1 MGNSSKTVF
10 LFSGQG
16 SQYQGMGKELCDA
29 YPEIKSMYDEASEI
43 LGFDLADK
51 SWNAPEEE
59 LAQTVISQPAIM
71 MTSLAALECMKKN
84 GIEFSAVAG
93 HSLGEYAA
101 MVASGVLSF
110 KDGFKVIK
118 ARAAAMQKAAENQHG
133 VMCAVMGQTPEDI
146 EKICS
151 SVDGYVT
158 PVNYNSA
165 VQTVIAGDPEAV
177 DAAIA
182 KFAEIGAK
190 TIKLKVSAAFHSK
203 LMQPAAD
210 EFEAELKKMDVT
222 FNKPN
227 VTFFSNLYGAEMPD
241 FDNMP
246 EKLAKHIVSPV
257 RFTSELAL
265 MQQQGYENFVEL
277 GPNKVLTGL
286 VKKTLKDVNAV
297 NVENAK
303 TLEKALE
310 LMRNA

>member
-1 MGNSSKTVF
+1 MSKTVF

-16 SQYQGMGKELCDA
+16 SQYVGMGKELCDV
-29 YPEIKSMYDEASEI
+29 YPSIKLMYEQASDI

-51 SWNAPEEE
+51 SWNSTEQE

-71 MTSLAALECMKKN
+71 MTSLAALEAMKQN
-84 GIEFSAVAG
+84 GIGFSAVAG

-110 KDGFKVIK
+110 EDGFRVIK
-118 ARAAAMQKAAENQHG
+118 ARASAMQKAAENQHG
-133 VMCAVMGQTPEDI
+133 VMCAVMGRDAAEI
-146 EKICS
+146 EEVCA
-151 SVDGYVT
+151 SVNGYVV

-165 VQTVIAGDPEAV
+165 AQTVIAGEPEAV
-177 DAAIA
+177 EAAMA
-182 KFAEIGAK
+182 KFTELGAK
-190 TIKLKVSAAFHSK
+190 VIKLNVAAAFHSK

-210 EFEAELKKMDVT
+210 EFEAALKAMNIT
-222 FNKPN
+222 FNKPQ
-227 VTFFSNLYGAEMPD
+227 VQFFSNLYGAEMPD

-257 RFTSELAL
+257 KFTSELAL
-265 MQQQGYENFVEL
+265 MSEQGFESFVEL

-286 VKKTLKDVNAV
+286 VKKTLKGVNAM

-310 LMRNA
+310 ALK

>member
-1 MGNSSKTVF
+1 MSKTVF

-16 SQYQGMGKELCDA
+16 SQYVGMGKELCDV
-29 YPEIKSMYDEASEI
+29 YPSIKLMYEQASDI

-51 SWNAPEEE
+51 SWNSTEQE

-71 MTSLAALECMKKN
+71 MTSLAALEAMKQN
-84 GIEFSAVAG
+84 GIGFSAVAG

-110 KDGFKVIK
+110 EDGFRVIK
-118 ARAAAMQKAAENQHG
+118 ARASAMQKAAENQHG
-133 VMCAVMGQTPEDI
+133 VMCAVMGRDAAEI
-146 EKICS
+146 EEVCA
-151 SVDGYVT
+151 SVNGYVV

-165 VQTVIAGDPEAV
+165 AQTVIAGEPEAV
-177 DAAIA
+177 EAAMA
-182 KFAEIGAK
+182 KFTELGAK
-190 TIKLKVSAAFHSK
+190 VIKLNVAAAFHSK

-210 EFEAELKKMDVT
+210 EFEAALKAMNIT
-222 FNKPN
+222 FNKPQ
-227 VTFFSNLYGAEMPD
+227 VQFFSNLYGAEMPD

-257 RFTSELAL
+257 KFTSELAI
-265 MQQQGYENFVEL
+265 MSEQGFESFVEL

-286 VKKTLKDVNAV
+286 VKKTLKGVNAM

-310 LMRNA
+310 ALK